1 MKHVI
6 RLMHCPISYENLWTI
21 IKNAIR
27 ITIHFVIFT
36 YYSVLS
42 TYVLYNLCSIQLDYS
57 NMIMHDPL
65 LRRSIAF
72 FFITKFLIIFVRT
85 IWSDIPNLNFLFMNA
100 DYYISCDF
108 ASLKQTGH
116 VQLIFRLGS
125 LEQSSLCSLALAGGF
140 RLHNDKLVVN
150 MNM

>member
-1 MKHVI
+1 
-6 RLMHCPISYENLWTI
+6 
-21 IKNAIR
+21 
-27 ITIHFVIFT
+27 
-36 YYSVLS
+36 
-42 TYVLYNLCSIQLDYS
+42 
-57 NMIMHDPL
+57 MIMHDPL